1 MIDNSAGHRF
11 ELRENGLL
19 AWAEYDLAGDVRV
32 LTHVEADEGLRG
44 TGAAGRLMAA
54 IVAAAR
60 TGGFRLKPVCPYAR
74 AWLQRHPDAGDV
86 LAPP

>member
-1 MIDNSAGHRF
+1 MIDNSGKSRF
-11 ELRENGLL
+11 ELTENGLL
-19 AWAEYDLAGDVRV
+19 AFARYDIENGVRV

-60 TGGFRLKPVCPYAR
+60 AGGFRLRPVCPYAK
-74 AWLQRHPDAGDV
+74 AWLARHADAHDV